1 MQKVNV
7 DVYIWNELRSNDR
20 FGLNTQHV
28 SIVVFVGFKP
38 SKTTKTTLYAHV
50 VFVYYSWWCFFRK
63 KLFSR
68 RNLCRR
74 MYLTSAN
81 YRDTIATIGFAI
93 VFIIVQ
99 INL

>member
-28 SIVVFVGFKP
+28 GIVVFVGSVGFKP
-38 SKTTKTTLYAHV
+38 SKTTLYARV
-50 VFVYYSWWCFFRK
+50 VFVYSSWWCFFDF
-63 KLFSR
+63 FSR